1 MCKLLCLKN
10 NKNDKMSHRL
20 PEVICNKYKKQ
31 KINRN
36 KIQSKRERLWI
47 DTENE
52 ILVNNKLMKTCW
64 TSQENREKM

>member
-20 PEVICNKYKKQ
+20 PEVICNKYITSVSKISKKQ

-36 KIQSKRERLWI
+36 KIQSKRERL
-47 DTENE
+47 
-52 ILVNNKLMKTCW
+52 
-64 TSQENREKM
+64 